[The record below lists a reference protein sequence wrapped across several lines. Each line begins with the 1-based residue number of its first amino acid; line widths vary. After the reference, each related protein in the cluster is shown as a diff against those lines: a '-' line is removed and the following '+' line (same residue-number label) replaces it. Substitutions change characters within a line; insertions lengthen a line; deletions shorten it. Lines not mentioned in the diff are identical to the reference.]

1 MAFFERGR
9 CYLKYLENLKFFI
22 AFLTPKQKE
31 IMEVCQK
38 HNCIVADN
46 AYQKLNLFQRKV
58 TRKTKSNKTN
68 VKVKDPF
75 VDAVSYF

>member
-1 MAFFERGR
+1 
-9 CYLKYLENLKFFI
+9 
-22 AFLTPKQKE
+22 
-31 IMEVCQK
+31 MEVCQK

-75 VDAVSYF
+75 VDAALYFVNNMKLG